1 MKVSIPC
8 IVTCSAFVLFSAL
21 LINTATGVPAQRPVF
36 STWDTFEVDK
46 CASIWLI
53 KRFIA
58 PDAEIRFF
66 PHGETIT
73 SGIPFD
79 TPDAKFRRY
88 ATKST
93 YEILLEHYRVR
104 SPRLHYIGRIIHD
117 IEINTWERKAY
128 IDSTEVLDDIRQII
142 MNNKGNCRAIVE
154 KSMKYFD
161 RFYDN
166 CPGKSRGVRHRK

>member
-1 MKVSIPC
+1 MKFSIHL
-8 IVTCSAFVLFSAL
+8 ITCSVLALFSGL
-21 LINTATGVPAQRPVF
+21 FIYTSSGFPAQRPVF
-36 STWDTFEVDK
+36 STWDSFEVDK

-93 YEILLEHYRVR
+93 YEILLEHYRLR
-104 SPRLHYIGRIIHD
+104 SPKLLYIGRIIHD
-117 IEINTWERKAY
+117 IEINTWGKKICKE
-128 IDSTEVLDDIRQII
+128 STRIASTIRQII
-142 MNNKGNCRAIVE
+142 IDNKGNNNLIIE

-161 RFYDN
+161 NFLKNIREIEME
-166 CPGKSRGVRHRK
+166 K

>member
-1 MKVSIPC
+1 MKVNIPF
-8 IVTCSAFVLFSAL
+8 IVTRYFFILFLILLFS
-21 LINTATGVPAQRPVF
+21 IATGFPAERPIF
-36 STWDTFEVDK
+36 STWDNFEVDK

-66 PHGETIT
+66 PHGEKIT

-93 YEILLEHYRVR
+93 YEILLEHYRLK
-104 SPRLHYIGRIIHD
+104 SPKLRCIGRIIHD
-117 IEINTWERKAY
+117 IEINTWERKLY
-128 IDSTEVLDDIRQII
+128 PESNKVLEDIRQII
-142 MNNKGNCRAIVE
+142 MKNKGNYRAIVE
-154 KSMKYFD
+154 ETTKYFD
-161 RFYDN
+161 KFYEN
-166 CPGKSRGVRHRK
+166 CLQ